1 MCINEIILKKKE
13 LRKKYKQIRSAIPD
27 KTYKSKIITNKI
39 INDIDYK
46 NAKIIALFKSFGS
59 EVDTDE
65 IIIHSINNRK
75 IVVLPRVVGDKL
87 KFYKINSINE
97 NLLISSLGVA
107 EPIENEEN
115 YIESKKIDLII
126 VPGLCFDKENN
137 RLGYG
142 KGYYDKILR
151 ENDVQSI
158 AICFKEQIL
167 ENEIL
172 PTIDSDVKVKKII
185 TD

>member
-1 MCINEIILKKKE
+1 M
-13 LRKKYKQIRSAIPD
+13 
-27 KTYKSKIITNKI
+27 
-39 INDIDYK
+39 
-46 NAKIIALFKSFGS
+46 
-59 EVDTDE
+59 
-65 IIIHSINNRK
+65 
-75 IVVLPRVVGDKL
+75 
-87 KFYKINSINE
+87 
-97 NLLISSLGVA
+97 
-107 EPIENEEN
+107 ENEEN

-142 KGYYDKILR
+142 KGYYDRILR
-151 ENDVQSI
+151 ENDAKSI

-167 ENEIL
+167 EDEIL